1 MAKCDKC
8 DKPASVYLTEII
20 DGQKIQK
27 HLCEECAAGEGITV
41 KTNVP
46 ISQLLEEFVLQSAGG
61 PQLAEL
67 KCDVCGITFKEFR
80 QQGLLGCPHDYE
92 VFARPL
98 EGLLHRA
105 QEGAMQHIGKTP
117 AQAGGDVARQTSILR
132 LRAEL
137 RQAVEAEDYERAAA
151 LRDQI
156 KEWEER

>member
-27 HLCEECAAGEGITV
+27 HLCEDCAAGEGITV
-41 KTNVP
+41 KTNIP

-67 KCDVCGITFKEFR
+67 KCDVCGMTFKEFR
-80 QQGLLGCPHDYE
+80 QRGLLGCPHDYE

-105 QEGAMQHIGKTP
+105 QEGASQHIGKTP
-117 AQAGGDVARQTSILR
+117 AVAGGDVARQTSILR
-132 LRAEL
+132 LRSEL
-137 RQAVEAEDYERAAA
+137 QGAVEAEDYERAAA

-156 KEWEER
+156 KEWEKR

>member
-8 DKPASVYLTEII
+8 DKPASVYLTEIL

-27 HLCEECAAGEGITV
+27 HLCEECAAGEGITI

-61 PQLAEL
+61 PHLAEL
-67 KCDVCGITFKEFR
+67 KCDVCGMTFKEFR

-92 VFARPL
+92 VFSRPL

-105 QEGAMQHIGKTP
+105 QEGASRHMGKTP
-117 AQAGGDVARQTSILR
+117 ARAGGDVARQTSLLR

-137 RQAVEAEDYERAAA
+137 RDAVAGEDYERAAA
-151 LRDQI
+151 VRDQI
-156 KEWEER
+156 KELEKP